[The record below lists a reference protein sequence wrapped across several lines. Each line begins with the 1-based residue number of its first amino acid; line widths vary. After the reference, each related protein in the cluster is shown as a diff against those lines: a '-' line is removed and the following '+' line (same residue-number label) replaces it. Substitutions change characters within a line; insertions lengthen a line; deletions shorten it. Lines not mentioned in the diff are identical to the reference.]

1 MSIFTGKT
9 MFRIRLLLALCM
21 LGTAINP
28 TGAQSRTHRINMNI
42 RPHSHT
48 QVNTE
53 MGHIRGYAPA
63 MDSNGSAYRDIDAQC
78 AAQGLGNVSSQSA
91 TVGVSLAS
99 RRNFYAQ
106 CMVQH
111 GAWRQGQKN

>member
-1 MSIFTGKT
+1 
-9 MFRIRLLLALCM
+9 MFRISLLLAMYM
-21 LGTAINP
+21 LGAVINP
-28 TGAQSRTHRINMNI
+28 TGAQSRTHRINISM
-42 RPHSHT
+42 RPHAHT

-53 MGHIRGYAPA
+53 MGHIHGYTTV
-63 MDSNGSAYRDIDAQC
+63 MDGNSSAYRDMDAQC

-111 GAWRQGQKN
+111 GAWRQGRRD